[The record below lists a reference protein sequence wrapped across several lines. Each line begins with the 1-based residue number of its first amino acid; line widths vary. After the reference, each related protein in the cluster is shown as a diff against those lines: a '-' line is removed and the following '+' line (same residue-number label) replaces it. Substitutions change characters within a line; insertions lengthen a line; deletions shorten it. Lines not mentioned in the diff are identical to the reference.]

1 MENKDKNL
9 DETKVFKTVESSE
22 KDTLEIPTF
31 GKKNIEETKVI
42 NLSNDTSNNLEADL
56 IDDDSLVRKE
66 AEMED
71 DDILIDNSQ
80 ENLRAAEAELD
91 EIFQQQNGNGDGNMA
106 KKQKRSKLVVYN
118 TVLMITSF
126 LFVVGFIFAT
136 AFWMKLTKNTP
147 DLDIEALANISG
159 AVLYDKNGDEFFDL
173 SIFSGEEGASYDDVN
188 FNNMGQNIV
197 DAFISIE
204 DSRFFKHRGFDVP
217 RFTKAIFE
225 NISAGGFAQGGST
238 INMQLLKFAQLDPGK
253 RLERKAQEISLALK
267 LDNELSKYKIFEYY
281 VNKINYGAGN
291 TRGLESAAQYY
302 FDKSSSELDI
312 SEAALLAGLVNR
324 PNDYSPLKNL
334 EKAYNRRNT
343 VIDLMAYHGYIDKDE
358 AALAKSIK
366 IEDQLSEANTS
377 GSSVTDNPYIDYVNA
392 VIDEVKDVLDIDIIA
407 TPMNVYT
414 NMDPEIQNE
423 ISKIQEEETFRYPDA
438 TMQSGIVIGDNET
451 GKVIGIGAGRNSK
464 EKLGILGFNRATDMY
479 QQPGSVTKAV
489 LPYALAFEHLG
500 WATSHVVEDR
510 PVNYAGTDKYI
521 SNSVGRYYGQVTL
534 KDALGISLNTPPYIT
549 LAEVENKIGRN
560 KVAQY
565 LIESL
570 NFSKVT
576 PENYNTQYAIGGST
590 FQISPMELFAA
601 QAVMMNGGHYI
612 KPQTVV
618 YVEKRD
624 GTIVKDEFEP
634 EKTQVVSEETAYLVS
649 ELEANNVTYHL
660 ENRMNI
666 LNNKGYPVYAKTGTT
681 DYGDTQTHLGIP
693 VGAGKDQWMYA
704 SSKQYTSVVW
714 MGWDKPVA
722 GETSWWTNPKYNS
735 NPLGRINSMLL
746 DSLHRGKANP
756 GRVEK
761 PAGVSEIT
769 HVLAT
774 FPYAN
779 PIEGMDDKYITTGNI
794 NRKFLKLVD
803 LDNTGISIEKLDS
816 FKADLELKGQ
826 NKEITIKWSEYP
838 EDGSI
843 KKDTYDIS
851 AGPIKATGKIL
862 FDKSWIFG
870 PVKYEAVI
878 YVDGVE
884 IDKVTSDTNELT
896 KKITAPN
903 GAEVKVCGYYAN
915 SKQEGPETCVTV
927 TNPELDELVTIGTI
941 NSDETLNEFKAKY
954 GLKENQFK
962 VSNTRVENA
971 VPARA
976 NKVAFVRYKD
986 KNISGQKFSE
996 KDLKTMQF
1004 EVFLYAEV
1012 EETPPEDNGDTGR
1025 VNNNNNNWFRFI
1037 RNFLSL

>member
-1 MENKDKNL
+1 MENKNENL
-9 DETKVFKTVESSE
+9 DETKVFNTIDSDDS
-22 KDTLEIPTF
+22 DTLEIPTF
-31 GKKNIEETKVI
+31 GKKDIEETRVI
-42 NLSNDTSNNLEADL
+42 NLNNDTDEDLEAAVIL
-56 IDDDSLVRKE
+56 DDSLVRKE

-71 DDILIDNSQ
+71 EDILVDNSQ

-106 KKQKRSKLVVYN
+106 KKKKRSKLVAYN
-118 TVLMITSF
+118 TFLLISSF
-126 LFVVGFIFAT
+126 LFVIGFISAT
-136 AFWMKLTKNTP
+136 AIWMKLTKDTP
-147 DLDIEALANISG
+147 DLDIESLANISG

-173 SIFSGEEGASYDDVN
+173 SIFSGEEGESYDDVV
-188 FNNMGQNIV
+188 FNDMGQNIV
-197 DAFISIE
+197 DAFVSIE
-204 DSRFFKHRGFDVP
+204 DSRFFKHKGFDVP
-217 RFTKAIFE
+217 RFTKAILE

-238 INMQLLKFAQLDPGK
+238 LDMQLLKFAQLNPGK
-253 RLERKAQEISLALK
+253 SYERKAQEIKLALQ
-267 LDNELSKYKIFEYY
+267 LDKELSKDKIFEYY

-302 FDKSSSELDI
+302 FDKSASELDI
-312 SEAALLAGLVNR
+312 SEAALLAGVVNR

-334 EKAYNRRNT
+334 KKAYDRRNT
-343 VIDLMAYHGYIDKDE
+343 VIDLMAYHGYIDKEE

-366 IEDQLSEANTS
+366 IENQLSEANTS

-414 NMDPEIQNE
+414 NMDPDIQND
-423 ISKIQEEETFRYPDA
+423 ISRIQEEETFRYPDA

-464 EKLGILGFNRATDMY
+464 DKLGILGFNRATDMY
-479 QQPGSVTKAV
+479 QQPGSVTKAI

-500 WATSHVVEDR
+500 WATSHVVEDK
-510 PVNYAGTDKYI
+510 PVNYAGTNKYI
-521 SNSVGRYYGQVTL
+521 SNSVGRYYGQIEL
-534 KDALGISLNTPPYIT
+534 KDALGISLNTPPYLT
-549 LAEVENKIGRN
+549 LSEVESKIGRN

-612 KPQTVV
+612 KPQTVA

-649 ELEANNVTYHL
+649 EIEASNVTYHL

-666 LNNKGYPVYAKTGTT
+666 LNHKGYPVYAKTGTT

-746 DSLHRGKANP
+746 DSLHKGKANP

-761 PAGVSEIT
+761 PAGVSEIK

-779 PIEGMDDKYITTGNI
+779 PIEGMDEKYITTGNI

-816 FKADLELKGQ
+816 FKADLELKGK
-826 NKEITIKWSEYP
+826 NKEINIKWSEYP

-851 AGPIKATGKIL
+851 SGPIKATGKIL

-884 IDKVTSDTNELT
+884 IDKVTSDKNELT

-927 TNPELDELVTIGTI
+927 TNPDLDEVITVGII

-954 GLKENQFK
+954 ELKDNQFK
-962 VSNTRVENA
+962 VAESKVENTD
-971 VPARA
+971 PTKTG
-976 NKVAFVRYKD
+976 KVAFVRYNGT
-986 KNISGQKFSE
+986 NISGQKFNE
-996 KDLKTMQF
+996 KDLKSMQF
-1004 EVFLYAEV
+1004 EVFLYTEV
-1012 EETPPEDNGDTGR
+1012 APVTPPEDNGDTGR
-1025 VNNNNNNWFRFI
+1025 VNNNNWFKFI